1 MWERERRLVR
11 DIRTGGDERSY
22 NHLQPRKVAEPR
34 RVLEPRTSSGTRTR
48 EAGPRCRPDAS
59 PAISAAGSPA
69 VLARRTDQRPADTS
83 ARGRLGLFA
92 WALGDGVPCPSPRLA
107 SGTMSVPTCVL
118 PEQLAC
124 PQRAF
129 THEKMCIP
137 CQLCSPGPREGHRDF
152 NLVLMNRSGILPLKY
167 TAVSQPKMPQN
178 YFKVFCS

>member
-1 MWERERRLVR
+1 MSWSHGRAAEHGPERLVPAADQMR
-11 DIRTGGDERSY
+11 VRPSAPQGARQCWRGG
-22 NHLQPRKVAEPR
+22 L
-34 RVLEPRTSSGTRTR
+34 TS
-48 EAGPRCRPDAS
+48 AP
-59 PAISAAGSPA
+59 
-69 VLARRTDQRPADTS
+69 LTS

-107 SGTMSVPTCVL
+107 SGTVSVPTCVL

-129 THEKMCIP
+129 THEKTCVP

-167 TAVSQPKMPQN
+167 TAVSQPKMSQN